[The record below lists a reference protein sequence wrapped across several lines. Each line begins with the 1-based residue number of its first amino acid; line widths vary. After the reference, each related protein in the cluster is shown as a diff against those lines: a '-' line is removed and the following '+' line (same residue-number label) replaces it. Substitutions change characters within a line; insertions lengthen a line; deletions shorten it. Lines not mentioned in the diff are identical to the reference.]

1 MTTTKDQVV
10 SKQGEPIEKG
20 DHVYTKIRGG
30 RHEGDVRLFP
40 CFSDIETSLPEIDAL
55 DLIHNYH

>member
-1 MTTTKDQVV
+1 MPANDQVL

-30 RHEGDVRLFP
+30 RHEGDVRAFARGELHHVV
-40 CFSDIETSLPEIDAL
+40 
-55 DLIHNYH
+55 LI

>member
-1 MTTTKDQVV
+1 MPANDQIL

-30 RHEGDVRLFP
+30 RHEGDVRAFVRCELHHVV
-40 CFSDIETSLPEIDAL
+40 
-55 DLIHNYH
+55 LI